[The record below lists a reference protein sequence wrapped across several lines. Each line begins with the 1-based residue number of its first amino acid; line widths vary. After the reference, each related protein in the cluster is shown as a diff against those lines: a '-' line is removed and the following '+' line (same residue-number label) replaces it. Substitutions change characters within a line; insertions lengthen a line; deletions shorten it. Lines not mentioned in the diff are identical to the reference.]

1 MSEETQTRFLF
12 TFSAEGTKLL
22 QEGKVNLSSGGLRN
36 LDGSLFEMGK
46 PISFEPVVSDDLK
59 APKKFN
65 SIENYVCNTNKNLD
79 LIIAKESAVQR
90 NALMNY
96 ALTAELYEMTYSG
109 FQRIIEKIDSVYS
122 ELTRLRTYIE
132 EKDTRDKLEFAN
144 RYRNNLTSIA
154 GFMDT
159 KKFDA
164 SLSFLNVVKTID
176 EVEANLD
183 RLYGELKSNT
193 DQTKATLA
201 SIIIVAEPYCYVVD
215 QFSLKFYFENGK
227 FPPNYVKW
235 VATIQKILHSPYFE
249 EQLRYYLR
257 IDQDWGLEDACIA
270 SKKVIFNFQQYTN
283 RINFNHKYVLMH
295 SEDQFLSINEQ
306 IEKNWE
312 DKKYEIIK
320 GHLCIEV
327 N

>member
-1 MSEETQTRFLF
+1 MSEETKTRFLF
-12 TFSAEGTKLL
+12 TVSAEGTKLL

-65 SIENYVCNTNKNLD
+65 IIESHVYNTSKNLD
-79 LIIAKESAVQR
+79 LIIAKESALQR

-96 ALTAELYEMTYSG
+96 ALTAKLYEMTYSG

-132 EKDTRDKLEFAN
+132 AKDTWDKLEFAN

-164 SLSFLNVVKTID
+164 SLSFLNEVKTTD

-193 DQTKATLA
+193 DQTKA
-201 SIIIVAEPYCYVVD
+201 
-215 QFSLKFYFENGK
+215 
-227 FPPNYVKW
+227 
-235 VATIQKILHSPYFE
+235 KIGRAH
-249 EQLRYYLR
+249 
-257 IDQDWGLEDACIA
+257 
-270 SKKVIFNFQQYTN
+270 V
-283 RINFNHKYVLMH
+283 
-295 SEDQFLSINEQ
+295 
-306 IEKNWE
+306 
-312 DKKYEIIK
+312 
-320 GHLCIEV
+320 
-327 N
+327 